1 MPKLFLS
8 IVLIIGVFTFSPLF
22 SIDDTL
28 SIENYIRNVIKYHPQ
43 ANNAE
48 LNLRLSEAQWKT
60 ANGQFDPLLKAEYD
74 DKYFDD
80 KQYFQI
86 LRSSIELPS
95 YLGLTF
101 NAGYDNT
108 RGLFLNPEN
117 NTPIDGLGY
126 LGVEANLLQGLLI
139 DERRTAVN
147 QAEIFEDFAQ
157 NRRQIEINNLIID
170 ASIAYY
176 QWQSAYEYQLIILE
190 SVELAKQYFENNL
203 QSYLFGD
210 KPAVDTLESFLV
222 LQDQLIMLQSNT
234 IELVKARNNLNNF
247 TWENESNITLS
258 TDINPNRIGLI
269 SKDAISRDSI
279 TYVGNPLLEEK
290 RNKLDLLLAENDLKS
305 DKLKPK
311 LKVKYNALTSE
322 LNNNIPT
329 FNINNYK
336 WGLSFSM
343 PLLFRSERGELEI
356 NELKIKETELDL
368 VNKENNLKNKQK
380 SNIETL
386 EILNSQLV
394 IVAENVNRYK
404 QLLEF
409 EKEKFDIGESSV
421 FLINKRQEKY
431 IFSKLKVI
439 DLTVKYNIE
448 VLYNL
453 LISNQIENYF
463 K

>member
-1 MPKLFLS
+1 MLKF
-8 IVLIIGVFTFSPLF
+8 IFITTIILVVFTDSSLY
-22 SIDDTL
+22 SEDDTL
-28 SIENYIRNVIKYHPQ
+28 SFEDYIRNVIKYHPQ

-60 ANGQFDPLLKAEYD
+60 ANGQFDPLLKADYD
-74 DKYFDD
+74 DKYFDN

-101 NAGYDNT
+101 MAGYDNT

-126 LGVEANLLQGLLI
+126 LGVEANLLQGFLI
-139 DERRTAVN
+139 DERRTAIN

-176 QWQSAYEYQLIILE
+176 QWQSAYEYQLIIKE

-203 QSYLFGD
+203 QSYLYGD
-210 KPAVDTLESFLV
+210 KPAVDTLESFLA
-222 LQDQLIMLQSNT
+222 LQDQLAMLQSNS
-234 IELVKARNNLNNF
+234 IELVKARNSLNNF
-247 TWENESNITLS
+247 TWENDKNIILTS
-258 TDINPNRIGLI
+258 DINPI
-269 SKDAISRDSI
+269 SIKLLSSNIISQDTV

-290 RNKLDLLLAENDLKS
+290 RNKLDLLIAENDLKS

-322 LNNNIPT
+322 LNSNIPT

-356 NELKIKETELDL
+356 NEVKIKETELDL
-368 VNKENNLKNKQK
+368 ANKENSLKNKQK

-386 EILNSQLV
+386 EILNDQLV
-394 IVAENVNRYK
+394 IVEENVNRYK

-439 DLTVKYNIE
+439 DLTIKYNIE
-448 VLYNL
+448 ILYNL
-453 LISNQIENYF
+453 LLSNKIENYF

>member
-1 MPKLFLS
+1 MHKLILL
-8 IVLIIGVFTFSPLF
+8 IVLTFGVIDCPSLF
-22 SIDDTL
+22 SKDDSL
-28 SIENYIRNVIKYHPQ
+28 SFENYVRKVLKYHPL

-48 LNLRLSEAQWKT
+48 LNLKLSEAQWKS
-60 ANGQFDPLLKAEYD
+60 ANGQFDPFLKAEYD
-74 DKYFDD
+74 DKYFDQ
-80 KQYFQI
+80 KQYFQV

-95 YLGLTF
+95 YLGLKF

-108 RGLFLNPEN
+108 RGIFLNPEN
-117 NTPIDGLGY
+117 NTPNDGLGY
-126 LGVEANLLQGLLI
+126 IGVEANLLQGLLI

-147 QAEIFEDFAQ
+147 QAEIFEDFAT
-157 NRRQIEINNLIID
+157 NRRQIEINDLIID

-176 QWQSAYEYQLIILE
+176 QWQATYEYQLIIEE
-190 SVELAKQYFENNL
+190 SVELARQYFENNL

-210 KPAVDTLESFLV
+210 KPAVDTLESFLA
-222 LQDQLIMLQSNT
+222 LQDQLIMLQSNSV
-234 IELVKARNNLNNF
+234 ELVKARNNLNNF
-247 TWENESNITLS
+247 TWENDKNITIS
-258 TDINPNRIGLI
+258 NDINPKRIELLSSSII
-269 SKDAISRDSI
+269 SEDTI

-290 RNKLDLLLAENDLKS
+290 RNKINLLLAENDLKS

-368 VNKENNLKNKQK
+368 INYETSLKNKQK

-386 EILNSQLV
+386 EILKDQLL
-394 IVAENVNRYK
+394 IVNENVNRYK

-421 FLINKRQEKY
+421 FLVNKRQEKY

-439 DLTVKYNIE
+439 DLSIKYNIE

-453 LISNQIENYF
+453 LLSNQIENYF

>member
-1 MPKLFLS
+1 MHKLILFIL
-8 IVLIIGVFTFSPLF
+8 LTFGIIFCPSLF
-22 SIDDTL
+22 SKEDTL
-28 SIENYIRNVIKYHPQ
+28 SFENYIINVLKYHPK
-43 ANNAE
+43 ANIAE
-48 LNLRLSEAQWKT
+48 LNLKLSEAQWKS
-60 ANGQFDPLLKAEYD
+60 ANGQFDPFLKAKYD
-74 DKYFDD
+74 DKYFDQ
-80 KQYFQI
+80 KQYFQV

-108 RGLFLNPEN
+108 RGIFLNPEN
-117 NTPIDGLGY
+117 NTPNDGLGY
-126 LGVEANLLQGLLI
+126 IGVEANLLQGLLI

-147 QAEIFEDFAQ
+147 QAEIFEDFAN
-157 NRRQIEINNLIID
+157 NRRQIEINDLIID

-176 QWQSAYEYQLIILE
+176 QWQSTHEYQLIIQE
-190 SVELAKQYFENNL
+190 SVDLARQYFENNL

-210 KPAVDTLESFLV
+210 KPAVDTLESFLA
-222 LQDQLIMLQSNT
+222 LQDQLIMLQSNNV
-234 IELVKARNNLNNF
+234 ELVKARNNLNNF
-247 TWENESNITLS
+247 TWENDENITLN
-258 TDINPNRIGLI
+258 DGINPNRIELLSSSII
-269 SKDAISRDSI
+269 SEDTI

-290 RNKLDLLLAENDLKS
+290 RNKINLLLAENDLKS

-343 PLLFRSERGELEI
+343 PLLFRSERGELEM

-368 VNKENNLKNKQK
+368 INYETSLKNKQK

-386 EILNSQLV
+386 EILNDQLQ
-394 IVAENVNRYK
+394 IVKENVNRYK

-421 FLINKRQEKY
+421 FLVNKRQEKY

-439 DLTVKYNIE
+439 DLSIKYNIE

-453 LISNQIENYF
+453 LLSDQIENYF
-463 K
+463 R

>member
-1 MPKLFLS
+1 MHKLILFIL
-8 IVLIIGVFTFSPLF
+8 LTFGIIFCPSLF
-22 SIDDTL
+22 SKEDTL
-28 SIENYIRNVIKYHPQ
+28 SFENYIINVLKYHPK
-43 ANNAE
+43 ANIAE
-48 LNLRLSEAQWKT
+48 LNLKLSEAQWKS
-60 ANGQFDPLLKAEYD
+60 ANGQFDPFLKAEYD
-74 DKYFDD
+74 DKYFDQ
-80 KQYFQI
+80 KQYFQV

-108 RGLFLNPEN
+108 RGIFLNPEN
-117 NTPIDGLGY
+117 NTPNDGLGY
-126 LGVEANLLQGLLI
+126 IGVEANLLQGLLI

-147 QAEIFEDFAQ
+147 QAEIFEDFAN
-157 NRRQIEINNLIID
+157 NRRQIEINDLIID

-176 QWQSAYEYQLIILE
+176 QWQSTHEYQLIIQE
-190 SVELAKQYFENNL
+190 SVDLARQYFENNL

-210 KPAVDTLESFLV
+210 KPAVDTLESFLA
-222 LQDQLIMLQSNT
+222 LQDQLIMLQSNNV
-234 IELVKARNNLNNF
+234 ELVKARNNLNNF
-247 TWENESNITLS
+247 TWENDENITLN
-258 TDINPNRIGLI
+258 DGINPNRIELLSSSII
-269 SKDAISRDSI
+269 SEDTI

-290 RNKLDLLLAENDLKS
+290 RNKINLLLAENDLKS

-343 PLLFRSERGELEI
+343 PLLFRSERGELEM

-368 VNKENNLKNKQK
+368 INYETSLKNKQK

-386 EILNSQLV
+386 EILNDQLQ
-394 IVAENVNRYK
+394 IVKENVNRYK

-421 FLINKRQEKY
+421 FLVNKRQEKY

-439 DLTVKYNIE
+439 DLSIKYNIE

-453 LISNQIENYF
+453 LLSDQIENYF
-463 K
+463 R

>member
-8 IVLIIGVFTFSPLF
+8 IILLLGVFTFNSLF

-28 SIENYIRNVIKYHPQ
+28 SYENYIRNVLKYHPT

-48 LNLRLSEAQWKT
+48 LNLQLSEAQWKS
-60 ANGQFDPLLKAEYD
+60 ANGLFDPILKAEYD
-74 DKYFDD
+74 DKYFES
-80 KQYFQI
+80 KQYFQV

-108 RGLFLNPEN
+108 RGIFLNPEN
-117 NTPIDGLGY
+117 NTPNDGLGY
-126 LGVEANLLQGLLI
+126 LGVEANILQGLLI

-147 QAEIFEDFAQ
+147 QAEIFEDLAT
-157 NRRQIEINNLIID
+157 NRRQIEINDLIID

-176 QWQSAYEYQLIILE
+176 QWQAAYEYQLIIEE
-190 SVELAKQYFENNL
+190 SVDLAEQYFENNL
-203 QSYLFGD
+203 QSYFFGD

-222 LQDQLIMLQSNT
+222 LQDQLVMLQSNT

-439 DLTVKYNIE
+439 DLTVKYNLE

>member
-1 MPKLFLS
+1 MLKF
-8 IVLIIGVFTFSPLF
+8 IFITTIILVVFTDSSLY
-22 SIDDTL
+22 SEDDTL
-28 SIENYIRNVIKYHPQ
+28 SFEDYIRNVIKYHPQ

-60 ANGQFDPLLKAEYD
+60 ANGQFDPLLKADYD
-74 DKYFDD
+74 DKYFDN

-101 NAGYDNT
+101 MAGYDNT

-126 LGVEANLLQGLLI
+126 LGVEANLLQGFLI

-147 QAEIFEDFAQ
+147 QAEIFEDFSQ

-176 QWQSAYEYQLIILE
+176 QWQSAYEYQLIIKE

-203 QSYLFGD
+203 QSYLYGD
-210 KPAVDTLESFLV
+210 KPAVDTLESFLA
-222 LQDQLIMLQSNT
+222 LQDQLAMLQSNS
-234 IELVKARNNLNNF
+234 IELVKARNSLNNF
-247 TWENESNITLS
+247 TWENDKNIILS
-258 TDINPNRIGLI
+258 SDINPI
-269 SKDAISRDSI
+269 SIKLLSSNIISQDTV

-322 LNNNIPT
+322 LNSNIPT

-343 PLLFRSERGELEI
+343 PLLFRSVRGELEI
-356 NELKIKETELDL
+356 NEVKIKETELDL
-368 VNKENNLKNKQK
+368 ANKENSLKNKQK

-386 EILNSQLV
+386 EILNDQLV
-394 IVAENVNRYK
+394 IVEENVNRYK

-439 DLTVKYNIE
+439 DLTIKYNIE
-448 VLYNL
+448 ILYNL
-453 LISNQIENYF
+453 LLSNKIENYF

>member
-1 MPKLFLS
+1 MPRLFIS
-8 IVLIIGVFTFSPLF
+8 VLLLGVFTFNSLF

-28 SIENYIRNVIKYHPQ
+28 SFENYIRNVLKYHPQ

-48 LNLRLSEAQWKT
+48 LNLRLSEAQWKS
-60 ANGQFDPLLKAEYD
+60 ANGQFDPILKAEYD
-74 DKYFDD
+74 DKYFES

-95 YLGLTF
+95 YVGLTF

-108 RGLFLNPEN
+108 RGIFLNPEN
-117 NTPIDGLGY
+117 NTPNDGLGY

-147 QAEIFEDFAQ
+147 QAEIFEDLAT
-157 NRRQIEINNLIID
+157 NRRQIQINDLIID

-176 QWQSAYEYQLIILE
+176 QWQAAYEFQLIIEE
-190 SVELAKQYFENNL
+190 SVDLAKQYFENNL

-222 LQDQLIMLQSNT
+222 LQDQLVMLQSNT

-258 TDINPNRIGLI
+258 TDINPNRIELI
-269 SKDAISRDSI
+269 SNNTISRDSI

-290 RNKLDLLLAENDLKS
+290 RNKLDLLLAGNDLKS

-329 FNINNYK
+329 FNMNNYK
-336 WGLSFSM
+336 WGLSFTM

-386 EILNSQLV
+386 EILNNQLV
-394 IVAENVNRYK
+394 IVEENVNRYK

-439 DLTVKYNIE
+439 DLTMKYNIE

-453 LISNQIENYF
+453 LLSNQIENYF